1 MRFSLKYKLPLF
13 VLLGF
18 ALFIVVL
25 ALYYRLFLMD
35 NLSRDFDLFFKDHL
49 YQINDEIATQLKKD
63 YPDRDKIAKYLD
75 RISAQRNTKITIYD
89 VTGNKIVSA
98 DQRKGYGLNL
108 ELKSFTVVGRNTIYV
123 VELLYPFTMDSFG
136 ELNFYRKVRD
146 MAQIL
151 LVLMLLLLMI
161 YLHFSL
167 VRPLVTLNRGL
178 ESLGYRSHD
187 NGRDYKIPARFFKRH
202 DELGDLTRKLATM
215 QQRLLASYR
224 EQTEM
229 MASISHDLKTP
240 LTSIIGF
247 LERLMSQKLSD
258 ERQAEYHRIIYQK
271 SRDINELIAEFSLY
285 VTSDLGNNM
294 PGIRDT
300 VNLEEFFEA
309 LCAEYTTELKAKG
322 LDCLCRNEAGKDDL
336 WLEMDIQSIRRVFAN
351 LVSNSLKYAER
362 LSKITFRCSIR
373 DNSAVFTVEDDGP
386 GVPAGELA
394 AIFTKFYR
402 LDKSR
407 SREKGGSG
415 LGLAICQRIVES
427 HGGSILAYLPEQG
440 GFGVSFALPL
450 KSFYKS
456 L

>member
-1 MRFSLKYKLPLF
+1 MKFSLKYKLPLY

-18 ALFIVVL
+18 ASFIVAL
-25 ALYYRLFLMD
+25 ILYYRLFLMD
-35 NLSRDFDLFFKDHL
+35 NLGRDFDLFFKDHL
-49 YQINDEIATQLKKD
+49 YQITDQVSTQLKKD
-63 YPDRDKIAKYLD
+63 YPDRDKIAKFLD
-75 RISAQRNTKITIYD
+75 KVSARQNAKITIYD
-89 VTGNKIVSA
+89 VAGNRIASA
-98 DQRKGYGLNL
+98 DRRKGYGLNL

-167 VRPLVTLNRGL
+167 GRPLVTLNRGL
-178 ESLGYRSHD
+178 ESLDYRSHD
-187 NGRDYKIPARFFKRH
+187 DGRGYKIPARFYKRH
-202 DELGDLTRKLATM
+202 DELGDLARKFAAM
-215 QQRLLASYR
+215 QQRLSASYR

-229 MASISHDLKTP
+229 IASISHDLKTP

-247 LERLMSQKLSD
+247 LERLMSQKLPE
-258 ERQAEYHRIIYQK
+258 ERQTEYHRIIYQK
-271 SRDINELIAEFSLY
+271 ARDINKLIAEFSLY
-285 VTSDLGNNM
+285 VTSDLENNV
-294 PGIRDT
+294 PGSRDT

-309 LCAEYTTELKAKG
+309 LCAEYTVELKARG
-322 LDCLCRNEAGKDDL
+322 LDCPCRNEAGTDNL
-336 WLEMDIQSIRRVFAN
+336 WLEIDIQSIRRVFAN
-351 LVSNSLKYAER
+351 LVSNSLKYAEK

-394 AIFTKFYR
+394 AIFDKFYR
-402 LDKSR
+402 VDKSR

-415 LGLAICQRIVES
+415 LGLAICRRIVES
-427 HGGSILAYLPEQG
+427 HGGNIWAYLPEQG

-450 KSFYKS
+450 KSFHKT
-456 L
+456 